1 MGIKTVN
8 AFILIV
14 YCYNSTSSGNIDV
27 LAPIETCFPILT
39 KKLHI
44 KHTGSKHCAFRSFC
58 PDYIELT
65 WPTPNCQPWGHSECH
80 KTTKHCLDHLSI
92 SACTDNFQNLLLK
105 LPSLQV
111 STLLRLWQASN
122 WVQSNLS
129 NYQIPYLSGLFG
141 SPQSADL
148 ILIKV
153 FLQSC
158 WLISGTMRSPQLFD
172 SQLLSIKTSK

>member
-111 STLLRLWQASN
+111 STLLDYGIGKPQIECKATSVTTKSN
-122 WVQSNLS
+122 IYVVCSAARKVLT
-129 NYQIPYLSGLFG
+129 LF
-141 SPQSADL
+141 
-148 ILIKV
+148 
-153 FLQSC
+153 
-158 WLISGTMRSPQLFD
+158 W
-172 SQLLSIKTSK
+172 